1 MQLFDLFLQAHGR
14 SHQRVHLSGK
24 HYRRVSRAKGLRDP
38 ARAPHGKV
46 GLGASAAQGA
56 EAVRAKMQAKDDPR
70 TWPEP
75 LEDRG
80 PSESGVGSRE
90 GQAGQGGAEV
100 QGREAGAELCRDTFW
115 RGWGLGPLA
124 PGSRASFLRAA
135 RTATSVL
142 MEPEKP
148 ARLCACVSL

>member
-1 MQLFDLFLQAHGR
+1 MSVCQEDRGTWEGTVCPAPEEHGGAGQAGPVWGP
-14 SHQRVHLSGK
+14 QG
-24 HYRRVSRAKGLRDP
+24 P

-46 GLGASAAQGA
+46 RLGASAARGA

-80 PSESGVGSRE
+80 ASESGVGSRE

-115 RGWGLGPLA
+115 RGWGLSPLA